1 MKLKVKDLMQ
11 TKIKSLT
18 PDTGALDALKYIMKL
33 KISGLP
39 VIDGKGYLRGMF
51 TEKDVLKTILPS
63 YLKDVGSFV
72 YSEDPKSEIKKMAS
86 IGKYKV
92 KDLMRTDVVTVE
104 PETSLAE
111 VSKIMLLKAARRI
124 VVVDAKKKAV
134 GIIARCDVVK
144 AFGKEAGL
152 L

>member
-1 MKLKVKDLMQ
+1 MKLKVKDLMRK
-11 TKIKSLT
+11 KIKSLT
-18 PDTGALDALKYIMKL
+18 PEMNARDALKLIMKL
-33 KISGLP
+33 EISGLP
-39 VIDGKGYLRGMF
+39 VIDKHGCLCGMF
-51 TEKDVLKTILPS
+51 TEKDVIKMILPS
-63 YLKDVGSFV
+63 YVKDVGSFI
-72 YSEDPKSEIKKMAS
+72 YSQDPKSEIKKMAS
-86 IGKYKV
+86 IGRYKV

-144 AFGKEAGL
+144 AFGKEAGVL
-152 L
+152 